1 MALEFNK
8 TGKTMS
14 NLLTS
19 KELAEKLSVSAQF
32 IAESRVSGI
41 LMGIEAPKHLK
52 MGRTVR
58 YEESTIEEW
67 LNNFR
72 EEAK

>member
-1 MALEFNK
+1 M
-8 TGKTMS
+8 TQ
-14 NLLTS
+14 LLTT
-19 KELAEKLSVSAQF
+19 KEVALKLRLNPIVINA
-32 IAESRVSGI
+32 SRVSGQ

-72 EEAK
+72 EKAK

>member
-1 MALEFNK
+1 
-8 TGKTMS
+8 MS
-14 NLLTS
+14 KLLTTNDV
-19 KELAEKLSVSAQF
+19 AEHLQVNPDL
-32 IAESRVSGI
+32 IIRSRVSGQ
-41 LMGIEAPKHLK
+41 LMGVKAPKYLK

-72 EEAK
+72 ESNHGI

>member
-1 MALEFNK
+1 MALELTK
-8 TGKTMS
+8 TGNKMS
-14 NLLTS
+14 KLLTS
-19 KELAEKLSVSAQF
+19 KELAEKLSVSNQF
-32 IAESRVSGI
+32 IALSRTTGQ

-72 EEAK
+72 EVSK